1 MNTNIPPNTSVKV
14 DSPENTS
21 KTNIPYVM
29 DDLNKQGL
37 NILQTKGTED
47 AVKFMFNPT
56 GDKPLSYAEMRYRFG

>member
-1 MNTNIPPNTSVKV
+1 MDKTDKTDKTEDNVQNNITNQ
-14 DSPENTS
+14 
-21 KTNIPYVM
+21 M

>member
-1 MNTNIPPNTSVKV
+1 MDKSDKTDKTEDNVKNNITNQ
-14 DSPENTS
+14 
-21 KTNIPYVM
+21 M

-37 NILQTKGTED
+37 NILQTKGTEE